1 MYIISLEKKTETNQ
15 GQPWATSAARQ
26 GDLLH
31 MLCVT
36 HKSRKIRV
44 YKDRAH
50 SRSHKSK
57 IRNDIRH
64 RSAGQRCTA
73 FDMN

>member
-31 MLCVT
+31 MLYVTQAQSRSRKGKMHKDRT
-36 HKSRKIRV
+36 HK
-44 YKDRAH
+44 
-50 SRSHKSK
+50 HKEIVKWHINARQKSQSQ
-57 IRNDIRH
+57 DT
-64 RSAGQRCTA
+64 Q
-73 FDMN
+73 

>member
-31 MLCVT
+31 MLE
-36 HKSRKIRV
+36 SI
-44 YKDRAH
+44 AH
-50 SRSHKSK
+50 VV
-57 IRNDIRH
+57 RH
-64 RSAGQRCTA
+64 TQEPQNKGVQR
-73 FDMN
+73 